1 MGEGLTESMVLKISD
16 NRRVLMFGLEL
27 LLSRFD
33 GDNGSVDGIW
43 HVLENSERLSLD
55 EGSGGELETSDSTC
69 DEL

>member
-1 MGEGLTESMVLKISD
+1 MVLKISD

-43 HVLENSERLSLD
+43 PVLENSERLSLD
-55 EGSGGELETSDSTC
+55 EGSGGELETSDSTG